1 MKGIQTIYFQ
11 CISTYIPPPPR
22 ILKEHVKVGKEAF
35 LKSACSVGEM
45 SSPCGCS
52 RDLKGSVL
60 EFQFSSLPFL
70 RGSEPLKPWAELS
83 QTHMVVPMLGKTR
96 PVCSPYLAF
105 KTVPVTT
112 SLDVLCVTWM
122 PYSVS
127 LAPGS
132 PCWAAILR
140 IKMAAFHKRRQHVTV
155 LSQTL
160 ILVWIRTL
168 CAVVSAAE
176 YQLGLTTRVLMASL
190 SFRYGGFS
198 LGVSNSQALPPS
210 QEVNDAIKQ
219 VKKLLKLTKVQH
231 PSWDMSEKWHWNCWD
246 TGVMAG
252 TQCSE
257 HVCIQ
262 SSFR

>member
-1 MKGIQTIYFQ
+1 MTQGLGGNERHPNHLFPVYFHLY
-11 CISTYIPPPPR
+11 SPPPTNFEGACESGEGS
-22 ILKEHVKVGKEAF
+22 ILKVS
-35 LKSACSVGEM
+35 LQCGEM

-60 EFQFSSLPFL
+60 EVQFSSLPFL

-83 QTHMVVPMLGKTR
+83 QTHMVVPILGKTR

-160 ILVWIRTL
+160 ILV
-168 CAVVSAAE
+168 
-176 YQLGLTTRVLMASL
+176 
-190 SFRYGGFS
+190 
-198 LGVSNSQALPPS
+198 
-210 QEVNDAIKQ
+210 
-219 VKKLLKLTKVQH
+219 
-231 PSWDMSEKWHWNCWD
+231 
-246 TGVMAG
+246 
-252 TQCSE
+252 
-257 HVCIQ
+257 
-262 SSFR
+262 